1 MREIPPTNYPWF
13 ESPFFEQL
21 LEQSNLDQ
29 KTREIAKKI
38 AEDGYAIVDDLG
50 LEDMEET
57 TDRIIEDLQPRYG
70 DKGKVEEYW
79 IYHDRIQDG
88 WRFNRDI
95 KRIATAPQ
103 ILSLLRTLYQ
113 REPIPF
119 QTLNFRKGTE
129 QSTHSDI
136 IHFSSMPLRFM
147 CGVWVALEDI
157 DINNGPLHYY
167 PGSHKLPIIDLHDLG
182 ITGSYQNK
190 PYQVYQIYEE
200 FLQSL
205 IEAKG
210 LKKHTLSVKKGQAL
224 IWAANLLHGGEAI
237 LDPKR
242 SRHSQVTHYY
252 FADCMYHTPLLSDP
266 FLHRI
271 HFKKVRNIIT
281 GEILPH
287 IYNGEKIEVHPEE
300 YETERL
306 QYLLLQAET
315 ELEQV
320 RPKLLESQDEISR
333 LKPQLKAVEEE
344 LERLRP
350 EFYKFKGEAE
360 ELRPQRTILEA
371 ELEKLRSQL
380 YQSLAE
386 EKELQ
391 MKVEQ
396 YEKELAKLRVKLQ
409 ETEAELED
417 LAVEKEEKEAEL
429 EKLRPRLKKAEQEL
443 EILRVQLRESE
454 AENEDLAVEKEER
467 ETELEKLRLQ
477 LKEAEAELEDLR
489 SRKELELS

>member
-1 MREIPPTNYPWF
+1 MVAKTVEKEKIIAVPPTNYPMV

-21 LEQSNLDQ
+21 LAQLNLDK
-29 KTREIAKKI
+29 KTKNLAKQF
-38 AEDGYAIVDDLG
+38 AENGYVIVEDLG
-50 LEDMEET
+50 IEDMEET
-57 TDRIIEDLQPRYG
+57 ADKITADLLPRYG
-70 DKGKVEEYW
+70 DKGQIEEYW
-79 IYHDRIQDG
+79 IYHDRIQDA
-88 WRFNRDI
+88 WRFNQDV
-95 KRIATAPQ
+95 KRVATAPKV
-103 ILSLLRTLYQ
+103 LSLLRTLYQ

-147 CGVWVALEDI
+147 CGVWVAMEDI
-157 DINNGPLHYY
+157 DLNNGPLHYY

-190 PYQVYQIYEE
+190 PYQVYKIYEE

-210 LKKHTLSVKKGQAL
+210 LKKHQLSMKKGQAL
-224 IWAANLLHGGEAI
+224 IWAANLLHGGEPI

-281 GEILPH
+281 GEIIPH
-287 IYNGEKIEVHPEE
+287 IYNGEEIKVNPEQ
-300 YETERL
+300 YEIERL
-306 QYLLLQAET
+306 EYLLLQTQT
-315 ELEQV
+315 ELEKV
-320 RPKLLESQDEISR
+320 RPQLLEYQDEISK

-350 EFYKFKGEAE
+350 ELYKYKAEAE
-360 ELRPQRTILEA
+360 ELRPQRKMLEA

-386 EKELQ
+386 VKEL
-391 MKVEQ
+391 KP
-396 YEKELAKLRVKLQ
+396 KL
-409 ETEAELED
+409 
-417 LAVEKEEKEAEL
+417 
-429 EKLRPRLKKAEQEL
+429 
-443 EILRVQLRESE
+443 
-454 AENEDLAVEKEER
+454 
-467 ETELEKLRLQ
+467 
-477 LKEAEAELEDLR
+477 
-489 SRKELELS
+489 